1 MNSFVN
7 KIDGFLFLFV
17 PLLLCGSIC
26 FPLDLSPDEMGE
38 IIKISKTIGLAKPNL
53 PDSKKLEYAVGIFK
67 ASTEFKIS
75 SNLLIAIA
83 AQETSFRED
92 LPEGRAGE
100 FGIVQIR
107 KNWMNNKKFRKH
119 FKKAK
124 TKDLL
129 NPEKAFL
136 YAAWILRDLRDNSPK
151 SSIPFWSF
159 YNARGFQPRFRYF
172 LSVNQKLSYLNKGV
186 AFTRDVADNVQT
198 NGSAEHRF
206 WQPDVRLIAEA
217 PKINI
222 EIPSAKAFE
231 KNHSPN
237 NLITTAS
244 LGSEVVI
251 QNTSWVKQA
260 LKRIEKETVQ
270 LKLKATN
277 APVTG
282 QIDNPR
288 RSRRLAFTKS
298 AAKLLKSVSD

>member
-1 MNSFVN
+1 MKSFVN
-7 KIDGFLFLFV
+7 KIGGFFFLFV
-17 PLLLCGSIC
+17 PLLLCGSIG
-26 FPLDLSPDEMGE
+26 FSLDLSPDEMGE

-53 PDSKKLEYAVGIFK
+53 SDSKKLEYAVGIYK
-67 ASTEFKIS
+67 ASTQFKIS

-107 KNWMNNKKFRKH
+107 KNWMNNSKFRKH
-119 FKKAK
+119 FRKAK

-186 AFTRDVADNVQT
+186 AFSKDVADNVQT
-198 NGSAEHRF
+198 NGSADHKF

-222 EIPSAKAFE
+222 EMPSAKAFE

-244 LGSEVVI
+244 LGSEVAI
-251 QNTSWVKQA
+251 ENNGWIKQA
-260 LKRIEKETVQ
+260 LKRLEKETVQ
-270 LKLKATN
+270 PKQKSTTPA
-277 APVTG
+277 VTA
-282 QIDNPR
+282 QVNNPAKN
-288 RSRRLAFTKS
+288 RRLAFTKS